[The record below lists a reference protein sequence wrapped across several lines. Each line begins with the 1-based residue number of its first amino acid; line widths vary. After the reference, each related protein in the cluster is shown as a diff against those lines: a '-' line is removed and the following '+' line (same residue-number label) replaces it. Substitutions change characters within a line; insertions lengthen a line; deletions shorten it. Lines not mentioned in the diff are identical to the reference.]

1 MNKKLP
7 GALFEKYRMIGTV
20 IFMALFSMMYLNLAM
35 PFSPTTWFKLDMSA
49 NFVLTIVF
57 FLSSLFL
64 IMGSRLVMYFF
75 KYRRPITVLN
85 YTLWCLVEVLVISV
99 LYAAITLEVFPL
111 LDSSKVTISV
121 MPAPE
126 SFRIVSGRAFINA
139 LVCLVIPN
147 VITQMYYSLADKN
160 RTLSIVAQHN
170 VITDNAT
177 EHDNETIYTM
187 FDCKG
192 QLKLSVRSSNLYFI
206 ESDDN
211 YIKVWYTDANNEL
224 TAYLIRCRLKTIEEN
239 FRGSSL
245 QRCHRQYIV
254 NKEKVKVF
262 RKEPEGWFLYLDNEA
277 IKPIPV
283 TKTYLKD
290 LQATFSSCSELS

>member
-1 MNKKLP
+1 MNRKLP
-7 GALFEKYRMIGTV
+7 GTLFEKYKMIGTV
-20 IFMALFSMMYLNLAM
+20 IFMALFSVMYLNLAM

-49 NFVLTIVF
+49 NFSLTVVF
-57 FLSSLFL
+57 CLSSLFL
-64 IMGSRLVMYFF
+64 IIVSRLLMYFY
-75 KYRRPITVLN
+75 KYRRPIT
-85 YTLWCLVEVLVISV
+85 YMSYSIWCLVEILLIAFIYSC
-99 LYAAITLEVFPL
+99 ITRDVFPL
-111 LDSSKVTISV
+111 LESRNVTISV

-126 SFRIVSGRAFINA
+126 RFGILFGRAFINA

-147 VITQMYYSLADKN
+147 IITQMYYSLADKN

-170 VITDNAT
+170 VITDNDT
-177 EHDNETIYTM
+177 ENENETIYTM
-187 FDCKG
+187 FDFKG

-262 RKEPEGWFLYLDNEA
+262 RKEPEGWFLYLDNET

-283 TKTYLKD
+283 TKTYLKE

>member
-1 MNKKLP
+1 MNRKLP
-7 GALFEKYRMIGTV
+7 GTLFEKYRMIGTV
-20 IFMALFSMMYLNLAM
+20 IFMALFSVIYLNLSM

-57 FLSSLFL
+57 FLGSLFI
-64 IMGSRLVMYFF
+64 IMASRLVMYFF
-75 KYRRPITVLN
+75 KYRKPITYLI
-85 YTLWCLVEVLVISV
+85 YTIWCLVEIILIS
-99 LYAAITLEVFPL
+99 LIYSCITLDIFPL

-121 MPAPE
+121 MPATE
-126 SFRIVSGRAFINA
+126 SFGIVFGRAFINA
-139 LVCLVIPN
+139 LVSLAIPN
-147 VITQMYYSLADKN
+147 VITQMYYSIADKN

-170 VITDNAT
+170 VITDNT
-177 EHDNETIYTM
+177 MEHDNETIYTM

-239 FRGSSL
+239 FKGSSL

-262 RKEPEGWFLYLDNEA
+262 RKEPEGWFLYLDNES
-277 IKPIPV
+277 INPIPV
-283 TKTYLKD
+283 TKTYLKE
-290 LQATFSSCSELS
+290 LKATFSSSELS